1 MKIFLSESQ
10 YLRLF
15 EAATLGDIHAK
26 YYNDIDDN
34 TFNAIVA
41 SDPTYDPNKP
51 NKMGKY
57 GKWLLGLYKI
67 KRLKVEDL
75 YKAKQ
80 YLSVYVKYIN
90 MVSVKD
96 INQLRSL
103 QDLYSVIKEF
113 IDDPNQATSH
123 NDEIRKI
130 KEGAEKVYEDNE
142 WIIIIPHTKEAS
154 CYYGKGTQWCT
165 AAEKSMNYF
174 DKYNEEGD
182 LFININKRTQEK
194 YQFHF
199 ESESFMDATDTEI
212 ESPIDDTIDLTNGAI
227 DFYIDYVGYEMA
239 SLLSRTKYEI
249 YFCEDGNVIYMTSN
263 TKDEYYCLYDD
274 VEKLCDKMEFQIPE
288 TITASFEQNKF
299 ALVENAYGY
308 KTLITIDSEGNP
320 SKFSDD
326 ISNCERI
333 TDTVNV
339 LFITHNDKRMVL
351 WDVDSGYAIYR
362 INFDNVIYY
371 KVIEGYDVVVIKK
384 KNELFDL
391 VNVATDSY
399 IQDVILKDDK
409 IETDDDDFSLYA
421 YDSNGNQIKIDL
433 FDMEVKEDSDDDESD
448 VKEYDF
454 V

>member
-67 KRLKVEDL
+67 KRLKTEDL

-90 MVSVKD
+90 RVSVKD

-113 IDDPNQATSH
+113 IDDPNQAASH

-142 WIIIIPHTKEAS
+142 WVIIIPHTKEAS

-174 DKYNEEGD
+174 DKYNKEGN

-199 ESESFMDATDTEI
+199 ETESFMDATDTEI
-212 ESPIDDTIDLTNGAI
+212 ESPINATIDLTSGAI

-239 SLLSRTKYEI
+239 SLLLRTKYEI
-249 YFCEDGNVIYMTSN
+249 YYCEDGNVIYMTSDPN
-263 TKDEYYCLYDD
+263 EEYYYLYDD
-274 VEKLCDKMEFQIPE
+274 FDGEKLCDKMEFQIPE
-288 TITASFEQNKF
+288 TITASFELNKF
-299 ALVENAYGY
+299 ALVKNVYGY

-339 LFITHNDKRMVL
+339 LFITYNDKRMVL
-351 WDVDSGYAIYR
+351 WDVDNGYVIYR
-362 INFDNVIYY
+362 INFDDVIYY
-371 KVIEGYDVVVIKK
+371 KVIEGYDTVAIKK
-384 KNELFDL
+384 KNKLFDL
-391 VNVATDSY
+391 VNVSTDSY
-399 IQDVILKDDK
+399 IQDVMLKDDI

-421 YDSNGNQIKIDL
+421 YTSDGIKIKIDL
-433 FDMEVKEDSDDDESD
+433 FDMEVKENDDDD
-448 VKEYDF
+448 DDDIY
-454 V
+454 